1 VEAHLNLWQ
10 RIGEKWDTL
19 PSDAVAEEVKARLM
33 VHCAHAFGF
42 TLVACVGWQLTG
54 GKVWWA
60 LGVTL
65 LMFGR
70 EALQRI
76 KIKEQWW
83 SCIFDTV
90 QVLLVWPVMF
100 LSDAKWWQAGVSLV
114 AFCVLYVFFLLR
126 DDDWI
131 DE

>member
-1 VEAHLNLWQ
+1 
-10 RIGEKWDTL
+10 
-19 PSDAVAEEVKARLM
+19 
-33 VHCAHAFGF
+33 
-42 TLVACVGWQLTG
+42 
-54 GKVWWA
+54 
-60 LGVTL
+60 
-65 LMFGR
+65 MFGR

-83 SCIFDTV
+83 SCVFDTV

-126 DDDWI
+126 DEDWI
-131 DE
+131 QEEK